1 MIMKTKGLLILLTLI
16 ATVFS
21 SCKEDDKKP
30 EDTSRKYPEGSI
42 VWKKDTIVTLTDHY
56 VVPVN
61 KSLFIEEGVQI
72 VMNDTAVKPEFI
84 VLGNLYCYGT
94 AEKPIRFTI
103 AEQFRTHEQKFGR
116 NWGGII
122 CGYES
127 EEVLLQ
133 YTIVEYG
140 GAQTTEESA
149 SFQYQL
155 FKTVTGE
162 GVPGFHFCNPDGK
175 FVITN
180 CTFMNNAEDQ
190 VYITG
195 GQSII
200 MNSQFIS
207 SGFDGG
213 EAINYKSDCLA
224 DLAYNFVY
232 DPNTNAFKLS
242 NSGLLNLQSY
252 IYVYNNTMVN
262 CGWRRPKIKG
272 GGIWLEDNIKAEI
285 FNNLSF
291 DHRHPI
297 KQDVKKPMDSTCVYT
312 PNFLFVS
319 TQAGI
324 DEFKTVDENDKA
336 TGVLLGAQ
344 DKKSTTPG
352 SNNPNFESFTI
363 QSNVDIMAGISGSGN
378 TPQKYN
384 ASWDFHLKAG
394 SPALTGG
401 TTTIKPH
408 FTETGLTIDNVTYK
422 SPAPAVYF
430 GAFGTK

>member
-1 MIMKTKGLLILLTLI
+1 MKTKGLLILLTLL

-21 SCKEDDKKP
+21 SCNKDDKKP
-30 EDTSRKYPEGSI
+30 EDKSRVYPEGAI

-72 VMNDTAVKPEFI
+72 IMNDTAVRPEFI

-94 AEKPIRFTI
+94 AEKPIRFTV
-103 AEQFRTHEQKFGR
+103 AEQYRSNSKKFNR
-116 NWGGII
+116 YWGGII
-122 CGYES
+122 CGYDC

-133 YTIVEYG
+133 HTIVEYG

-162 GVPGFHFCNPDGK
+162 GVPGFHFCNPEGR

-200 MNSQFIS
+200 MNSQFICN
-207 SGFDGG
+207 GYDGG
-213 EAINYKSDCLA
+213 DAINYKSDCLA
-224 DLAYNFVY
+224 DLAYNFIY
-232 DPNTNAFKLS
+232 DPNTNGFKLS
-242 NSGLLNLQSY
+242 NSGMLNTQSDL
-252 IYVYNNTMVN
+252 YVYNNTLVN
-262 CGWRRPKIKG
+262 TGWRRPKIKDG
-272 GGIWLEDNIKAEI
+272 SIWLEDNIKAHV
-285 FNNLSF
+285 FNNILF
-291 DHRHPI
+291 DTRHPI

-312 PNFLFVS
+312 PNFIFAS

-324 DEFKTVDENDKA
+324 DEFVATEKNGVLNGANDKM
-336 TGVLLGAQ
+336 
-344 DKKSTTPG
+344 STTPG
-352 SNNPNFESFTI
+352 TNNPNFESFTI
-363 QSNVDIMAGISGSGN
+363 QSNVDIMAGVNGSSN
-378 TPQKYN
+378 VPQQYN
-384 ASWDFHLKAG
+384 STWDFHLKTG

-401 TTTIKPH
+401 NITITPH
-408 FTETGLTIDNVTYK
+408 YNTNGLTIDNVTYK
-422 SPAPAVYF
+422 SPAPAAYF
-430 GAFGTK
+430 GAYGTK